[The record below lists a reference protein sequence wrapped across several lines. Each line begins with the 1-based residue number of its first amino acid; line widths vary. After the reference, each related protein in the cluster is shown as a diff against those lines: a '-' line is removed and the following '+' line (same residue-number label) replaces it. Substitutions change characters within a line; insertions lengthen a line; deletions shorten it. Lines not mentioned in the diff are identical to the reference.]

1 MRISDWSSDVCSSD
15 LPHTIRVGGKICTAK
30 YILVA
35 TGGWPRLPDIAGQ
48 EHVIT
53 SNEAFFLD
61 ALPKRVII
69 VGGGYIA
76 VEFAGIFNG
85 LGSQVTQLYRG
96 PHFLRGYDDDI
107 RTCLAEIGRA
117 HV

>member
-1 MRISDWSSDVCSSD
+1 MLLCLVFLNVIVLLFFVKQKTAYELRISDWSADVCSSD
-15 LPHTIRVGGKICTAK
+15 LYAAK

-35 TGGWPRLPDIAGQ
+35 TGGWPKLPDIAGR

-61 ALPKRVII
+61 ELPKRVII

-85 LGSQVTQLYRG
+85 LGSQVTEIYRG
-96 PHFLRGYDDDI
+96 PH
-107 RTCLAEIGRA
+107 
-117 HV
+117 